1 MCLRIQQALTLS
13 DCDHNALSSWSQS
26 GARKREG
33 KRELVRR
40 FALSAYDNSLRSRGV
55 SCVVT
60 VPLIRNG
67 SAAGLTRPCHSG
79 DVREGLPAFQRVPA
93 LIDCVTV
100 AKIGASIRISSPAD

>member
-1 MCLRIQQALTLS
+1 M
-13 DCDHNALSSWSQS
+13 
-26 GARKREG
+26 
-33 KRELVRR
+33 
-40 FALSAYDNSLRSRGV
+40 
-55 SCVVT
+55 VT

-100 AKIGASIRISSPAD
+100 AKIGASIRISVKGGVRGDHSGGAKGNHFQRGFEVLVMRLGAAGAEPCEAGGRAAA